1 MSEVKNPRR
10 YRLGIDIGG
19 TFTDLVLLDEARGK
33 MEMGKLLTTPED
45 LAKGV
50 LAIFRRMLRE
60 KRINPADIQSAIHG
74 TTIATN
80 AVIERKGART
90 GLLTTRGF
98 QDVLEIGREIRYD
111 LYDIYLT
118 MPEPLVPRFLRREI
132 NERVDKDGN
141 ILKPLD
147 ATEVEEVVKELTQEG
162 IKSLA
167 IAFLHAYAY
176 PQHEKQAGERI
187 QRVFPAVSLSLSSE
201 VACEIREYERTSTT
215 AANAY
220 LQPLMESYLGN
231 LGSGLH
237 RDGYQGRLFIMMSN
251 GGISSIE
258 VAKKFPVRLIE
269 SGPAAGALAGSFLG
283 NLIREK
289 NLISLDMGGTTAKAS
304 IIKNGVPTLS
314 NEFEAA
320 RVHRF
325 KKGSGLPL
333 RIPSIEL
340 IEIGAGGGS
349 IAYVD
354 GLGLLKVGPQSAGAE
369 PGPACYGRGGT
380 EPTVTDADLLLGFL
394 NEEYFLGGEMKLDR
408 SAATESIRKIAE
420 SLKMEMVKVAAGI
433 FEVVNE
439 NMATAM
445 RIHIAEKGEDP
456 REFSLVAFGG
466 AGPVHAYQVAR
477 KLGIKKVI
485 CPLGAG
491 TLSALGMLVAP
502 PALDFVHAY
511 VSSLDTMDWKKL
523 SEIYRGMEEE
533 GAQVLKTAGVRE
545 KDMVFE
551 RSADMRY
558 IGQGYEIN
566 VPVPGG
572 LLGKDSQEKI
582 EKNFWKEYRRLYGR
596 YVKNVCIQGVNWR
609 VWARGPRPRLKMH
622 LSRGKEFGGVKR
634 SGKGKRKVFFPE
646 ENQFIDTMVYDRYLL
661 KPGDH
666 FKGPAVLEERES
678 TVVVGPRAECWVD
691 PYGNLA
697 IQLKGV

>member
-1 MSEVKNPRR
+1 MSQVEMPRR

-33 MEMGKLLTTPED
+33 IEVGKLLTTPED
-45 LAKGV
+45 LARGV
-50 LAIFRRMLRE
+50 MASFQRLLRE
-60 KRINPADIQSAIHG
+60 KKINPAEIQSAIHG

-132 NERVDKDGN
+132 NERVDEDGN

-147 ATEVEEVVKELTQEG
+147 ASEVEEVVKELTQEG

-187 QRVFPAVSLSLSSE
+187 QRVFPALSLSLSSE

-220 LQPLMESYLGN
+220 LRPLMKSYLEN

-237 RDGYQGRLFIMMSN
+237 REGYEGRLFIMMSN

-258 VAKKFPVRLIE
+258 TAKKFPVRLIE

-283 NLIREK
+283 NLIKEK
-289 NLISLDMGGTTAKAS
+289 NLISFDMGGTTAKAS
-304 IIKNGVPTLS
+304 VIKNGVPTLA

-333 RIPSIEL
+333 MIPSIEL

-349 IAYVD
+349 IAYLD
-354 GLGLLKVGPQSAGAE
+354 SMGLLKVGPQSAGAE

-380 EPTVTDADLLLGFL
+380 EPTVTDVDLLLGFL

-408 SAATESIRKIAE
+408 SAAIKSIQKIAE
-420 SLKMEMVKVAAGI
+420 PLKMEIARVAAGI

-439 NMATAM
+439 NMATAI

-456 REFSLVAFGG
+456 RKFSLVAFGG

-477 KLGIKKVI
+477 KLRIKKVF

-511 VSSLDTMDWKKL
+511 VSSLEEIDWRKL
-523 SEIYRGMEEE
+523 REIYRGMEEE
-533 GAQVLKTAGVRE
+533 GALALKTAGVKE
-545 KDMVFE
+545 KEMVFE

-558 IGQGYEIN
+558 LGQGYEIN
-566 VPVPGG
+566 VPIPAGV
-572 LLGKDSQEKI
+572 LGKDSQKKI
-582 EKNFWKEYRRLYGR
+582 ENNFWREYQRLYGR
-596 YVKNVCIQGVNWR
+596 YVKNVSIQGVNWR

-622 LSRGKEFGGVKR
+622 LSRGQRLEGIKR
-634 SGKGKRKVFFPE
+634 SWKGKRKVFSPE
-646 ENQFIDTMVYDRYLL
+646 ENRFIDTLVYDRYLL
-661 KPGDH
+661 EPGDQ

-678 TVVVGPRAECWVD
+678 TVVVGPRAECSVD
-691 PYGNLA
+691 PYGNLV

>member
-1 MSEVKNPRR
+1 MPRR

-19 TFTDLVLLDEARGK
+19 TFTDLVLLDEARGRI
-33 MEMGKLLTTPED
+33 EIGKLLTTPED

-50 LAIFRRMLRE
+50 LAIFQRMLRE
-60 KRINPADIQSAIHG
+60 KNINPAEIQSAIHG

-80 AVIERKGART
+80 AVVERKGARS

-132 NERVDKDGN
+132 NERVDQDGN
-141 ILKPLD
+141 ILKPLE
-147 ATEVEEVVKELTQEG
+147 ASEVEEVVKELTQNG

-176 PQHEKQAGERI
+176 PQHERQALERI
-187 QRVFPAVSLSLSSE
+187 QRVFPALPVSLSSE

-215 AANAY
+215 VANAY
-220 LQPLMESYLGN
+220 LQPLMESYLEN
-231 LGSGLH
+231 LELGLH

-258 VAKKFPVRLIE
+258 TAKKFPVRLIE

-283 NLIREK
+283 NLIKEK
-289 NLISLDMGGTTAKAS
+289 NLISFDMGGTTAKAS
-304 IIKNGVPTLS
+304 VIKNGVPTLA

-349 IAYVD
+349 IAYLD
-354 GLGLLKVGPQSAGAE
+354 SMGLLKVGPQSAGAE
-369 PGPACYGRGGT
+369 PGPTCYGRGGT

-408 SAATESIRKIAE
+408 SAAIKSIQKIAQP
-420 SLKMEMVKVAAGI
+420 LKMEMAKVAAGI

-456 REFSLVAFGG
+456 RKFSLVAFGG

-477 KLGIKKVI
+477 KLRIKKVF

-491 TLSALGMLVAP
+491 TLSALGMLAAP
-502 PALDFVHAY
+502 PALDFVQAY
-511 VSSLDTMDWKKL
+511 VSSMDEIDWKKL
-523 SEIYRGMEEE
+523 SEIYRAMEEE
-533 GAQVLKTAGVRE
+533 GAQVLKTAGVKE
-545 KDMVFE
+545 KEMVYE

-566 VPVPGG
+566 VPIPAG

-582 EKNFWKEYRRLYGR
+582 EKNFWREYQRLYGR
-596 YVKNVCIQGVNWR
+596 YVKNVSIQGVNWR
-609 VWARGPRPRLKMH
+609 VWARGPMPRLKMH
-622 LSRGKEFGGVKR
+622 LSRGRGLAGIKM
-634 SGKGKRKVFFPE
+634 SGKGKRKVFFSE
-646 ENQFIDTMVYDRYLL
+646 ENGFIDTMVYDRYLL

-666 FKGPAVLEERES
+666 FKGPAVLEEKES
-678 TVVVGPRAECWVD
+678 TVVVGPRAECSVD
-691 PYGNLA
+691 PYGNLV
-697 IQLKGV
+697 IEMKGV